1 MQIFE
6 RLWNSFQTLFLSSN
20 HFVLCAVTYSSLLL
34 KPSSDFCL
42 HNSFSKKIHRRTGIS
57 MPEWDRGDLIV
68 HTLPSHR
75 AGSAAAFRGEG
86 KGSRLPSMEISLNS
100 SARKKAFYLCF
111 GRKKSKK
118 NDTDL
123 VMAGRQLLKAN
134 WVVMQSGCTPPILV
148 ALEKGLVGGLCSHR
162 NFAPKCFIFTCG
174 SVQSTSAVFLPL
186 QNIFLSDG
194 AFKWIQ
200 S

>member
-42 HNSFSKKIHRRTGIS
+42 HNSFSKKIHSRTGIS

-134 WVVMQSGCTPPILV
+134 
-148 ALEKGLVGGLCSHR
+148 
-162 NFAPKCFIFTCG
+162 
-174 SVQSTSAVFLPL
+174 
-186 QNIFLSDG
+186 
-194 AFKWIQ
+194 
-200 S
+200 